1 LTGQQIR
8 MGLPNLF
15 FLVALI
21 SLNLGILNLLPMPV
35 LDGGHIFFVVLEIIF
50 RRPVSLKIR
59 ERAQQVGVFFLIMF
73 MVFLIYNDV
82 SRIINQ
88 SGPVLS
94 GPGQEKVDSETEPER

>member
-1 LTGQQIR
+1 

-59 ERAQQVGVFFLIMF
+59 ERAQQVGVVFLIMF
-73 MVFLIYNDV
+73 MVFLIYNDL
-82 SRIINQ
+82 SRILSQ
-88 SGPVLS
+88 SRPR
-94 GPGQEKVDSETEPER
+94 PGGGHPGAGRIQTLECYSN